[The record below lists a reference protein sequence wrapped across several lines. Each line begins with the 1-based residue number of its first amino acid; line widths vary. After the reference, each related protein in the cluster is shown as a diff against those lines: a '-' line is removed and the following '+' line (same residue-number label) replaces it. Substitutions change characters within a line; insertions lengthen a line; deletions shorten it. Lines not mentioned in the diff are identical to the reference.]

1 MLKKSLLYLFTALAL
16 VACSDDDD
24 DNISTNTNANN
35 AKIENTNSNPA
46 KVEKAYSRLEFPRI
60 GNTNKNII
68 LVHETANGEINY
80 CVEWDINKKSQR
92 WSCYQMY
99 KSIMIHPDTVK
110 RYQGNPQYPQDPLL
124 APEYQW
130 GDNHLYHT
138 GYDHGHICPSA
149 DRLQSKEGNYQTF
162 FTTNMQPQKRGFN
175 AGVWEHMESKVRDWA
190 KQNNYKF
197 CDTMYVC
204 KGGTIDKKNQIMT
217 TLSNGIIVPKYFYMA
232 ILISKKQPSGT
243 IKYDAM
249 AFWVEHA
256 ENNDKGQALAKY
268 VISIDELEQ
277 KTGIDFFCNLP
288 DDIERKVESTVN
300 MKLWGYN

>member
-60 GNTNKNII
+60 GNTSKNII

-99 KSIMIHPDTVK
+99 KSIMEQNTD
-110 RYQGNPQYPQDPLL
+110 RYQGNPQYPQDPQL
-124 APEYQW
+124 PVEYRW
-130 GDNHLYHT
+130 TTDPFRGT

-162 FTTNMQPQKRGFN
+162 YLTNMQPQRNGFN
-175 AGVWEHMESKVRDWA
+175 ARVWANMETKVRNWA
-190 KQNNYKF
+190 KQNNYTF

-204 KGGTIDKKNQIMT
+204 KGGTIDNKSQIMT
-217 TLSNGIIVPKYFYMA
+217 TLSNGLIVPKYFYMA

-243 IKYDAM
+243 TKYDAM
-249 AFWVEHA
+249 AFWIEHA
-256 ENNDKGQALAKY
+256 EGSDNGKALAKY
-268 VISIDELEQ
+268 VISIDELEK